1 MRTTTPARLA
11 AVILASQRAAAPTFH
26 IYAESS
32 MSTQGREFTDE
43 TRRPDEDDA
52 SASQIDYGAARA
64 AQAQNLPAQ
73 SGMSVVPT
81 WISHLPL
88 QQQSVLLLAA
98 RGPDGAGKM
107 HRCKKLVRVY
117 RATVFRAARHGRL
130 ICSAPA
136 YGEGD
141 TFMDR
146 RPLRDAGAW
155 RDIVGEFVESMEEL
169 PHHYCTHFAHGCEI
183 LGYKHPH
190 PVERGSWQLAYYAM
204 VEGMHL
210 QPESEATMDA
220 RLCDWH
226 RRDWYR
232 RERPD
237 EELAY
242 GYGSVPAAPQP
253 EACALARIKEIIEQ
267 VDHRAMAADGPV
279 TPTFKEITDAE
290 LRKIYALASGHVEDW
305 RPE

>member
-1 MRTTTPARLA
+1 MTVSNLT
-11 AVILASQRAAAPTFH
+11 I
-26 IYAESS
+26 
-32 MSTQGREFTDE
+32 
-43 TRRPDEDDA
+43 
-52 SASQIDYGAARA
+52 
-64 AQAQNLPAQ
+64 AQPLP
-73 SGMSVVPT
+73 VVPT

-117 RATVFRAARHGRL
+117 RATVFRAARYGRL
-130 ICSAPA
+130 ICSASA
-136 YGEGD
+136 YREGD

-146 RPLRDAGAW
+146 RALRVASAW
-155 RDIVGEFVESMEEL
+155 RDIIDEFVESMEEL

-183 LGYKHPH
+183 LGYKHPD

-210 QPESEATMDA
+210 QPESEAAMDA

-226 RRDWYR
+226 RRDWHRYG
-232 RERPD
+232 ERPD

-242 GYGSVPAAPQP
+242 GHGSVPVVPQQP
-253 EACALARIKEIIEQ
+253 EAGALLRIKEIIEQ